1 VVVHPIN
8 RFAAYFNHCFY
19 KQGIQ
24 ILYIKTICA
33 SASLSSILALSG
45 CVTATPIITPSG
57 QQGFS
62 LNCSAMNDIGQCYK
76 KAGELCGGNGYEIYD
91 KNNKPQKFFSAA
103 NQTMVIRCK
112 APISSAS

>member
-1 VVVHPIN
+1 
-8 RFAAYFNHCFY
+8 
-19 KQGIQ
+19 
-24 ILYIKTICA
+24 LYIKAIFA
-33 SASLSSILALSG
+33 SVSLSAILVLSG

-62 LNCSAMNDIGQCYK
+62 LNCSALNDIGQCYK

-91 KNNKPQKFFSAA
+91 QNNKEQKFFSAA

-112 APISSAS
+112 APVTAAG